1 MSTIHMVPQV
11 LDQLRKPQAK
21 SAPGSGHDS
30 RERPL
35 ASNPELVHA
44 WSIGVTESARG
55 FGNGP
60 HTERGQQVR
69 ETCPPEVYIG

>member
-11 LDQLRKPQAK
+11 LDQLRKTQGK
-21 SAPGSGHDS
+21 SAPGSRYDAP
-30 RERPL
+30 ERPL

-44 WSIGVTESARG
+44 WSIGVEANARNFATSA
-55 FGNGP
+55 P
-60 HTERGQQVR
+60 PERGQENR